1 MMWGYKGIT
10 NNENHIALN
19 FKILF
24 CYRKY
29 GAALFSIS
37 HLKFCF
43 VSSLTGQVI
52 SITTGT
58 TPLLLL
64 HQNPRAL

>member
-29 GAALFSIS
+29 GAALFSIN
-37 HLKFCF
+37 HLKFYF
-43 VSSLTGQVI
+43 VSILTGQVI
-52 SITTGT
+52 SIIIGPTL
-58 TPLLLL
+58 LLLL